1 MKQVLVIIFCIAIGI
16 SIGFYS
22 QNKVYLKIQ
31 NQCDSL
37 KSENFIKDL
46 KLMRFEY
53 IIDNLSQDTTTSTF
67 LNKII
72 NETE

>member
-1 MKQVLVIIFCIAIGI
+1 MKQVFIIIICIAAGILIGLH
-16 SIGFYS
+16 S

-31 NQCDSL
+31 NECDSL

-53 IIDNLSQDTTTSTF
+53 IIENLSEDTTTSTL

-72 NETE
+72 KETE